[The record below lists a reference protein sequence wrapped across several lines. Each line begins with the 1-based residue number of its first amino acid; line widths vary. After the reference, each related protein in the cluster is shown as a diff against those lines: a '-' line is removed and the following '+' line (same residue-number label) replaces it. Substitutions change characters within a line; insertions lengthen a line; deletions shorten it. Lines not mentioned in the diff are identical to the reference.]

1 MNPDLHELVKL
12 YQFHR
17 HSKTCHKYKNEVC
30 RFHFGKF
37 FSKQT
42 IVAKTITIRHAGKY
56 KAFGTGLTKR
66 NFKQS

>member
-1 MNPDLHELVKL
+1 MNPDLQELVKL
-12 YQFHR
+12 YQLHR

-42 IVAKTITIRHAGKY
+42 IAAKPLPSDMPESIKHSV
-56 KAFGTGLTKR
+56 LVKR
-66 NFKQS
+66 KEI